1 MLQYAWRNESFL
13 LLFATVAG
21 KSASG
26 DIPVTQRRNP
36 VFHDLCCIAKS
47 KTGS

>member
-1 MLQYAWRNESFL
+1 MNESSL

-26 DIPVTQRRNP
+26 DVPVTQRMNS
-36 VFHDLCCIAKS
+36 VFHDLCCSAKS